1 MVPGTYHGT
10 NGTRVPVSIDTK
22 WYGIVVFETWYTYTG
37 MCALFQSEIC
47 TIVDEI
53 HAPAMEAVATTGSA
67 SLLPSLEMS
76 AHVYVRT

>member
-1 MVPGTYHGT
+1 MV
-10 NGTRVPVSIDTK
+10 
-22 WYGIVVFETWYTYTG
+22 VVFETWYTYTG

-53 HAPAMEAVATTGSA
+53 HAPAMEAVGPA